1 MSAVDLL
8 PCPFCGGEAKLSSRA
23 ASDGGF
29 IAFAVCYCGA
39 FSARAHH
46 YGMGETAELAEAAA
60 MTAWNRR
67 APVSAGKVK
76 ALEEVGLF
84 PVVLSAHQIARGVNR
99 ESIDPLQGY
108 VAKEDCALYA
118 ERILSALQ
126 PGDGWQGKADAM
138 AAAIEA
144 EADARALYLATMPDR
159 GGQNGPKGQ
168 RRAALEAA
176 QTAAV
181 MAARAYRAPP
191 ASLPQGE
198 ETR

>member
-8 PCPFCGGEAKLSSRA
+8 PCPFCGGDDIGRVDGPPEDDWVAHVCCKCHASGPHNYSDKHAA
-23 ASDGGF
+23 AS
-29 IAFAVCYCGA
+29 
-39 FSARAHH
+39 
-46 YGMGETAELAEAAA
+46 
-60 MTAWNRR
+60 WNRR
-67 APVSAGKVK
+67 APVSANQNYADPLSSAAPVSAGKVK
-76 ALEEVGLF
+76 ATPLHEVRALWCKHGGR
-84 PVVLSAHQIARGVNR
+84 VRGPRV
-99 ESIDPLQGY
+99 ETWSMPEASIP
-108 VAKEDCALYA
+108 AF
-118 ERILSALQ
+118 LSALQ

-144 EADARALYLATMPDR
+144 EADARAVYLATMPDR
-159 GGQNGPKGQ
+159 GGLHGPKGQ

-181 MAARAYRAPP
+181 MAAKAYRAPP